1 MQAAI
6 NYKRFPENNMK
17 RFLSLLICA
26 VIIIASAFPAAAS
39 TYPMGPAQKGV
50 PDNVRMAGVTLPMM
64 QASYWD
70 TYPGSDVTLMTLAEI
85 RAENDANIHNSACCM
100 NDLSALPETFDGIKM
115 RANLVNFENPGKLYL
130 NGELLPASFYDRYR
144 ANIAGARAAEV
155 MNTGYGFCTNRSSLK
170 SIPNPEWLADD
181 PTDPE
186 WDNTVLAPVLVNEPL
201 AAYLSTADGAF
212 TYVKTECCE
221 GWMPTADLVLC
232 HSKAEWEEARDPEQ
246 FLVVTGPEVITEESY
261 VGAHSQRILEMGVKL
276 ALSDEPVQTVDNRW
290 DWCNYVVYFPG
301 RGADGLFE
309 KQKMLIPFGADVSV
323 GYLRY
328 TQKNV
333 IDLAFK
339 CVGKRYGWGGSMN
352 AQDCS
357 SFAREIYLCFGFI
370 LPRNTTWQGKMKAT
384 VIDLTGMDAKNKE
397 AALDRAAPGS
407 ILQFPGHEMIYIGH
421 KDGRHYT
428 VNDVSSLAEDTA
440 DGLKK
445 RRVRSVVVNSLED
458 TKRPNGKT
466 WYNELTTIITLP

>member
-1 MQAAI
+1 
-6 NYKRFPENNMK
+6 MK
-17 RFLSLLICA
+17 RFTTALISA
-26 VIIIASAFPAAAS
+26 ALILTAAFPGLAS
-39 TYPMGPAQKGV
+39 TYHVGPAEPGV
-50 PDNVRMAGVTLPMM
+50 PENVCMTNVTVPMM
-64 QASYWD
+64 QASFWD
-70 TYPGSDVTLMTLAEI
+70 TFPGSDVTLMTLPEI
-85 RAENDANIHNSACCM
+85 QAENDANIHNPACCM
-100 NDLSALPETFDGIKM
+100 NDLSALPETFNGIAM
-115 RANLVNFENPGKLYL
+115 RERLVNFEDPGKLYL

-144 ANIAGARAAEV
+144 ANIAGGRAEET
-155 MNTGYGFCTNRSSLK
+155 MNTGYGFCISRSSLK
-170 SIPNPEWLADD
+170 SIPNTEWLADD

-186 WDNTVLAPVLVNEPL
+186 WDNTVLSAVLVNEPL
-201 AAYLSTADGAF
+201 TVYLATADGAF
-212 TYVKTECCE
+212 AYVKTEYCE

-232 HSKAEWEEARDPEQ
+232 HSKEEWEEARDPER
-246 FLVVTGPEVITEESY
+246 FLVVTGPEVMTEESY
-261 VGAHSQRILEMGVKL
+261 VDAHSQRVLEMGVKL
-276 ALSDEPVQTVDNRW
+276 ALCEEPVQTVDNRW

-309 KQKMLIPFGADVSV
+309 KQKMLIPFGADVNV

-339 CVGKRYGWGGSMN
+339 CVGKRYGWGGSLN

-384 VIDLTGMDAKNKE
+384 VIDLTGMNEKNKA
-397 AALDRAAPGS
+397 AALDQAAPGS
-407 ILQFPGHEMIYIGH
+407 IIQFPGHEMIYIGH
-421 KDGRHYT
+421 RDGRHYT

-458 TKRPNGKT
+458 TKRANGKS
-466 WYNELTTIITLP
+466 WYTELATIITLP